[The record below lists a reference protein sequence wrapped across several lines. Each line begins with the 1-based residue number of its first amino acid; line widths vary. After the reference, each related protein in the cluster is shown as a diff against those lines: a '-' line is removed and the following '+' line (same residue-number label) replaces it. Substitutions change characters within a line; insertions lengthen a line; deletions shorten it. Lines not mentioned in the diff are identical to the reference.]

1 MNADGGLYIEDDGY
15 GKNTA
20 EIALQ
25 KVIDNGEALRV
36 EYVSIDGACTDAAP
50 KQIPEFENLI
60 AIDLCISRLWAVDAY
75 DFPPRIEVINLR
87 GSWNV
92 DSKSLIRDASQLP
105 HLRSIILSSHVYGEI
120 DALNLEAGQLVQ

>member
-75 DFPPRIEVINLR
+75 DFHLEL
-87 GSWNV
+87 
-92 DSKSLIRDASQLP
+92 KSSIYEAHGMLIAKVSYEMHHNCHISEASF
-105 HLRSIILSSHVYGEI
+105 
-120 DALNLEAGQLVQ
+120 